1 MHIVFS
7 WEDEPMCP
15 FCISALA
22 LVAAKAI
29 AATGGGAVVA
39 RVVVSKMRKGDDSSA
54 THFPEGQQSTVR
66 N

>member
-1 MHIVFS
+1 
-7 WEDEPMCP
+7 MCP

-29 AATGGGAVVA
+29 AATGGGAIVT
-39 RVVVSKMRKGDDSSA
+39 RVVVSKIRKGNDSCE
-54 THFPEGQQSTVR
+54 THFPEEQQSTVR